1 MSMKYITNYN
11 PDWASQFEHIA
22 SWLREC
28 LPDDC
33 HVHHVGST
41 SVLGMPAKNIIDID
55 IECPIG
61 SIKAIIKALNL
72 AGYEHEGD
80 KGISGREAFRP
91 QEGSEASFL
100 YPHHL
105 YACESNAGELHKHVA
120 FKNYLLANPE
130 KVKWLAYHKIEC
142 DNAAESSNEY
152 IERKAPFY
160 EVITADSLKWSEKI
174 SGV

>member
-1 MSMKYITNYN
+1 MKYITGYN

-22 SWLREC
+22 SWLRER
-28 LPDDC
+28 LPENS

-41 SVLGMPAKNIIDID
+41 SVVGMPAKNIIYID

-61 SIKAIIKALNL
+61 SMNTIITALNH

-80 KGISGREAFRP
+80 KGIPGREAFCP
-91 QEGSEASFL
+91 KEGTEASFL

-105 YACESNAGELHKHVA
+105 YACESNARELHKHLA
-120 FKNYLLANPE
+120 FKNYLLSNPE
-130 KVKWLAYHKIEC
+130 RLKWLAEHKIEC
-142 DNAAESSNEY
+142 DNMAESRSEY

-160 EVITADSLKWSEKI
+160 EVITADSLKWAERK
-174 SGV
+174 